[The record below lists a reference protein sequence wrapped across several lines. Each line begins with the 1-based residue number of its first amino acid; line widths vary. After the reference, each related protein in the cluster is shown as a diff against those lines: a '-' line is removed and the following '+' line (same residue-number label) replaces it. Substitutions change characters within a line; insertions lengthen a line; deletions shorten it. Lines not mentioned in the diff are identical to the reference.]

1 MSSASSYSTLRRAQ
15 LTYEYLHTNSTTH
28 EFLFGALAELVDNA
42 RDASSQ
48 KIEIYTEPC
57 ESVRGKFLLCFRDD
71 GDGMDPSEVANVVQ
85 FGRSVK
91 RTVDSRM
98 IGQYGNGLKSGTMRI
113 GKDMILLTKK
123 GNTMSC
129 LFLSRT
135 FHEREK
141 IEEVVVP
148 MPYWDVSSKKSM
160 AKSKRDSDKHQVELN
175 LILKYSPFKTES
187 QLFEQ
192 FDKIGSKGTLVIVYN
207 LRLMDSGEPE
217 LDVVSDPHDIKM
229 ADPYAGENVADYDM
243 IMPERQS
250 FRAYT
255 AILYLDPRMKIYI
268 QNKKVRTKRLTTC
281 LYKPRCYNFTS
292 KRFKT
297 RSEKEAEKADE
308 EAKRAEEKAKELET
322 QAREIQAQAD
332 QTSKDGR
339 VELRKAQ
346 TLASEARGEAGM
358 KTKIADAK
366 KKSLKE
372 PKTLNFTFGFN
383 INDRRCYGMFIYNC
397 SRLIR
402 MYERVGPQQDGGVKC
417 YGVLGVVDV
426 PYLVLEPTHNK
437 QDFADGKEFKHLGR
451 ALGEHLEQYWK
462 DSQIESQGVTS
473 FWESFGYVSSKWTDG
488 PSTEQKFVRKRA
500 MQIDLNVQCDT
511 CLKWRKLPFSQRN
524 VGKQLLDEWCCAMNP
539 NPNCNSCSR
548 PEVKVSIPG
557 GVLQKQIKSAEEKQ
571 KELQEE
577 IRKKQQALDQM
588 TQHKQTTQERSGVQP
603 QATAN
608 KKVIGSPS
616 VQNSPSSKSRPSER
630 QLLAQTTTEKTRQ
643 QSQANHHKKV
653 EKRPATKSTS
663 SSESKNC
670 ETLKRRNTERRPETE
685 EVQVKRKKTDVTIV
699 RVQRVEREETVSNH
713 KETEDKSPA
722 ATKQNEKEP
731 LDCSSEGESV
741 GTMLREGTQVEARV
755 DGSQWY
761 KGKVFAAKPKG
772 SLCRVRVKF
781 DLYPK
786 DKYDK
791 WFDHPSDV
799 LRVLQSVESPARQ
812 SPSPQRELPTTTT
825 FEAQNNQVQ
834 EVKQQNAEQGT
845 VHSPVDNSVSSMSDA
860 TRVEDSPTEQQ
871 FAGMLR
877 RCLSFFTPPHYR
889 ITKESIKEMDLNEL
903 KEFPLEEFF
912 DNYEKD
918 LSEVVK
924 KLQTE
929 RDEATRRANAA
940 EEQLKQLTDD
950 KRKLLN
956 LRRNASKLLRYI
968 QEDPNDSTISAEDVS
983 DKVDEMIGTLAQQ
996 IERRS

>member
-1 MSSASSYSTLRRAQ
+1 M
-15 LTYEYLHTNSTTH
+15 
-28 EFLFGALAELVDNA
+28 
-42 RDASSQ
+42 
-48 KIEIYTEPC
+48 
-57 ESVRGKFLLCFRDD
+57 
-71 GDGMDPSEVANVVQ
+71 
-85 FGRSVK
+85 
-91 RTVDSRM
+91 
-98 IGQYGNGLKSGTMRI
+98 
-113 GKDMILLTKK
+113 
-123 GNTMSC
+123 
-129 LFLSRT
+129 
-135 FHEREK
+135 
-141 IEEVVVP
+141 
-148 MPYWDVSSKKSM
+148 
-160 AKSKRDSDKHQVELN
+160 
-175 LILKYSPFKTES
+175 
-187 QLFEQ
+187 
-192 FDKIGSKGTLVIVYN
+192 
-207 LRLMDSGEPE
+207 
-217 LDVVSDPHDIKM
+217 
-229 ADPYAGENVADYDM
+229 
-243 IMPERQS
+243 
-250 FRAYT
+250 
-255 AILYLDPRMKIYI
+255 
-268 QNKKVRTKRLTTC
+268 
-281 LYKPRCYNFTS
+281 
-292 KRFKT
+292 
-297 RSEKEAEKADE
+297 
-308 EAKRAEEKAKELET
+308 
-322 QAREIQAQAD
+322 
-332 QTSKDGR
+332 
-339 VELRKAQ
+339 
-346 TLASEARGEAGM
+346 
-358 KTKIADAK
+358 
-366 KKSLKE
+366 
-372 PKTLNFTFGFN
+372 
-383 INDRRCYGMFIYNC
+383 
-397 SRLIR
+397 
-402 MYERVGPQQDGGVKC
+402 
-417 YGVLGVVDV
+417 
-426 PYLVLEPTHNK
+426 
-437 QDFADGKEFKHLGR
+437 
-451 ALGEHLEQYWK
+451 
-462 DSQIESQGVTS
+462 
-473 FWESFGYVSSKWTDG
+473 
-488 PSTEQKFVRKRA
+488 
-500 MQIDLNVQCDT
+500 
-511 CLKWRKLPFSQRN
+511 
-524 VGKQLLDEWCCAMNP
+524 
-539 NPNCNSCSR
+539 
-548 PEVKVSIPG
+548 
-557 GVLQKQIKSAEEKQ
+557 
-571 KELQEE
+571 
-577 IRKKQQALDQM
+577 
-588 TQHKQTTQERSGVQP
+588 QP
-603 QATAN
+603 QATVN
-608 KKVIGSPS
+608 KKVIGPPS
-616 VQNSPSSKSRPSER
+616 VQNSASSKSRPSER

-670 ETLKRRNTERRPETE
+670 ETLKRRNTEPRPETE

-699 RVQRVEREETVSNH
+699 RVQRVEREETLSNH
-713 KETEDKSPA
+713 NETEDQSPA

-834 EVKQQNAEQGT
+834 EVKHQNTEQGT

-889 ITKESIKEMDLNEL
+889 ITKESIKDMDLNEL

-912 DNYEKD
+912 DNYEKG

-929 RDEATRRANAA
+929 RDEATRKANAA